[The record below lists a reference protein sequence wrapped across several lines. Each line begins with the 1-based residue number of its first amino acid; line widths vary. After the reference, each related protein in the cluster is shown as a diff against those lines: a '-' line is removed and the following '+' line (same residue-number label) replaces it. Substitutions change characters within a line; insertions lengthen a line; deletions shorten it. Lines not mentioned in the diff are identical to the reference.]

1 MPKILEKCPA
11 CGGDI
16 AVTRLS
22 CTRCEC
28 EVTGRFQPTVFNRL
42 KPESLAFVET
52 FVRLRGNIKEMERE
66 LGVAYSAV
74 RSRLDEVISEL
85 GFVPGAQP
93 EEPTETPKTPTVP
106 NPPGSRLD
114 ILERLDQGKI
124 SASEAAEI
132 LGQLKS

>member
-11 CGGDI
+11 CGGDM

-42 KPESLAFVET
+42 SVESLAFVET
-52 FVRLRGNIKEMERE
+52 FVRLRGNVKEMERE
-66 LGVAYSAV
+66 LGVPYSAV

-93 EEPTETPKTPTVP
+93 EEEAPEQNSEPE
-106 NPPGSRLD
+106 NPPNSRLEV
-114 ILERLDQGKI
+114 LESLDRGDI
-124 SASEAAEI
+124 SASEATEI
-132 LGQLKS
+132 LAKLK